1 MGANIQL
8 AELKPNPPFE
18 WQKTRDTCREL
29 PMGVTPG
36 EIRLKY
42 DALNNQIKGKLRI
55 YVASA
60 RKAKL
65 EFDAMLPELD
75 RMQAMLSQ
83 RGRLRKMMD
92 TAGLPTWTEWFDDFS
107 KRMDEDF
114 TIRTIQRKLRL
125 YRGIPDVEDSAQII
139 QPGSRDDA
147 SRPIWMD
154 QDIKLTYNAKCRR
167 MEAEAEYIVWQKEVG
182 EKGNPSRDR
191 VLSRI
196 TVWQAVYAE
205 KGKADKSALTRAVLE
220 KVIAASEDTD
230 YFDKS
235 ALRRKADELA
245 RA

>member
-36 EIRLKY
+36 EIRFKY
-42 DALNNQIKGKLRI
+42 DALNNQINSKLRI

-65 EFDAMLPELD
+65 DFDAMLPELD

-92 TAGLPTWTEWFDDFS
+92 TAGLPMWTEWFDDFS
-107 KRMDEDF
+107 KRTDEDF

-125 YRGIPDVEDSAQII
+125 YRGIPDVDDSAEII
-139 QPGSRDDA
+139 QPGSRDDT

-154 QDIKLTYNAKCRR
+154 QDIKLTYNAKYRR

-191 VLSRI
+191 ILSRI
-196 TVWQAVYAE
+196 SVWQAVYGE
-205 KGKADKSALTRAVLE
+205 KGRADKAALTKAVLA
-220 KVIAASEDTD
+220 KVIAAAEDTD
-230 YFDKS
+230 YFDVA
-235 ALRRKADELA
+235 ALNKKADELKA
-245 RA
+245 